1 MSGIKYT
8 VVKSRKQYNHYCSLL
23 EALLESDRKGK
34 EARDEVD
41 LLTLLIETWNR
52 EHSTFKETDP
62 VQFLHSLLEEHNMK
76 AQDLV
81 RQLRV
86 SKGYVSDIL
95 NYKKGMSKEIIRD
108 LAACFKVSQEAFNRP
123 YKLKVNTTKRK
134 RSLPAQA
141 HT

>member
-1 MSGIKYT
+1 MSVLKYT
-8 VVKSRKQYNHYCSLL
+8 VIKSRKQYNDYCLIL
-23 EALLESDRKGK
+23 EALLETDRKGK

-41 LLTLLIETWNR
+41 LLTLLIETWDR

-62 VQFLHSLLEEHNMK
+62 VQFLHGLLEEHNMK

-123 YKLKVNTTKRK
+123 YKLRVNTTKRTK
-134 RSLPAQA
+134 PRLAL
-141 HT
+141 HY